1 MLIDQKGKTLYYPG
15 TFSPCRTGCPSHR
28 ISTIR
33 SSNIWKYCH
42 FFQEET
48 TQPLP
53 LFLFSGKGVL
63 LIEELYLHI
72 QLPGT
77 MVISG
82 KTQCTGHPDI
92 DEIFAFFPGLFHEF
106 LQKDDDGGRII
117 LIRND
122 TGDTREM
129 AGRTLK
135 KKIRESIVAILTRY
149 GAERIA
155 IFGSYARGEAGG
167 RSDIDILIR
176 FARPKSLIQL
186 VQIEDEIRKSIHM
199 KVDLVTE
206 KAVSP
211 HFAGTIHRDEMVIF
225 G

>member
-1 MLIDQKGKTLYYPG
+1 MMTKEADTTNQERHGRSG
-15 TFSPCRTGCPSHR
+15 T
-28 ISTIR
+28 
-33 SSNIWKYCH
+33 
-42 FFQEET
+42 
-48 TQPLP
+48 
-53 LFLFSGKGVL
+53 
-63 LIEELYLHI
+63 
-72 QLPGT
+72 
-77 MVISG
+77 
-82 KTQCTGHPDI
+82 
-92 DEIFAFFPGLFHEF
+92 
-106 LQKDDDGGRII
+106 
-117 LIRND
+117 
-122 TGDTREM
+122 M
-129 AGRTLK
+129 AGRTLN

-167 RSDIDILIR
+167 RSDIDILVR

-211 HFAGTIHRDEMVIF
+211 HIAGSIHRDEMVIF